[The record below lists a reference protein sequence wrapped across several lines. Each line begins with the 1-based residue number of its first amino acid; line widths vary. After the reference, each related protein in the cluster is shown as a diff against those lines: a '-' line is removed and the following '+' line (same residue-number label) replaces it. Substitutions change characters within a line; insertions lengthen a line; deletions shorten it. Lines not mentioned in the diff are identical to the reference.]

1 MTHAT
6 DSNPS
11 DSKQEKNHPRR
22 RLDHLTDLSD
32 GFDQWDMIPR
42 KLTRAFIDKKFD
54 DRKFRLLLCMMS
66 HSGGFHVKRKYLE
79 ERFKDDVLKRF
90 LNELV
95 IEGYIRLE
103 SVPAQRGG
111 YMNLYHVRPL
121 TDWELYRQPV
131 DPPESGVSANL
142 SIPPNPGPRE
152 GGDHKDFNLKDFNS
166 ELDPHTHT
174 APKGVNKT
182 EQPPKNKEK
191 PKNQAEDLAEK
202 FGNELH
208 KYGVIIDLK
217 LMAMNIGL
225 VSQNLGKS
233 WEWMDQTFGEAVA
246 YLCGRRNY
254 VAMDV
259 GHDYFKWCKNYRDI
273 PKPQPGNSRKKAT
286 GSGTSKVSKFDPQ
299 AELAKLVESQ
309 ND

>member
-1 MTHAT
+1 MIQPT
-6 DSNPS
+6 DSNPAQ
-11 DSKQEKNHPRR
+11 SKQAKNHPRR

-42 KLTRAFIDKKFD
+42 KLTRAYIDGKFPES
-54 DRKFRLLLCMMS
+54 KFRLLLCMMS
-66 HSGGFHVKRKYLE
+66 HSGGFHVKRSYLE
-79 ERFKDDVLKRF
+79 ERFSPNTLSKYVS
-90 LNELV
+90 ELTK
-95 IEGYIRLE
+95 EGYISLE
-103 SVPAQRGG
+103 SILNTAGRSI
-111 YMNLYHVRPL
+111 NLYHVRPL
-121 TDWELYRQPV
+121 SDWKVYCQNV
-131 DPPESGVSANL
+131 DPIASEVRNYVDPIASEA
-142 SIPPNPGPRE
+142 IAKK
-152 GGDHKDFNLKDFNS
+152 DHKDFNLKDFNS

-202 FGNELH
+202 FGNELN
-208 KYGVIIDLK
+208 KFGVIIDLK